1 MEGGGIIT
9 MVGKTNRGIEQS
21 GTQPVVTWELFI
33 HYWSNGNLC
42 FLCFRMFSWGRGE
55 GVNEEN
61 ILWTD
66 KCADSLAGA
75 ESLLH
80 IVGLFS
86 RRTAVKVWACYL
98 SF

>member
-1 MEGGGIIT
+1 M
-9 MVGKTNRGIEQS
+9 
-21 GTQPVVTWELFI
+21 GTFVFFAL
-33 HYWSNGNLC
+33 GCL
-42 FLCFRMFSWGRGE
+42 GRGLGE
-55 GVNEEN
+55 VGGVNEEN

-66 KCADSLAGA
+66 KCADSLASA

-86 RRTAVKVWACYL
+86 RGIAVKVWACYL

>member
-1 MEGGGIIT
+1 MGLSPWSHGSYLFIIGPMGTFVFFALGCLVGGVGGG
-9 MVGKTNRGIEQS
+9 VK
-21 GTQPVVTWELFI
+21 
-33 HYWSNGNLC
+33 
-42 FLCFRMFSWGRGE
+42 
-55 GVNEEN
+55 EEN

-86 RRTAVKVWACYL
+86 
-98 SF
+98 